1 MKNIILRIFLASAAS
16 FLFFNLKAFSQENRL
31 SNSGQLE
38 VVLPN
43 YHYDYVPDFTY
54 EEVAARIQ
62 KMDLEM
68 DFELNDRVFS
78 FIQYFTVR
86 NRDYMKMVLARK
98 EQYFPMY
105 EETMKD
111 FSMPVE
117 IQHLSIIESGLDPKI
132 KSHMGAMGLW
142 QFMPATGREYGMQ
155 VNPDIDDRMD
165 PEKSTVAAAKYLKA
179 LYKMFGDWE
188 VALAAYNCG
197 PGNVRKAIRKS
208 GGKNTF
214 WGIYDHLPKETRSY
228 VPQFQAMLYIL
239 NHLEEHNLHLEEPS
253 YPMEYE
259 QIRFDKTFHLKTLAS
274 LTAVCLNDLE
284 KLNPSIKLG
293 KIPESHRSMSLRIPK
308 SKAFFIKDNLAWIG
322 DSLSKTTPVLLAS
335 SSQKEVS
342 TGSTSTQQT
351 SSKLVYKVKSG
362 DALGTIATRHGV
374 TLTQIKQWNN
384 LSSNLIKVGQVLV
397 LHANAEPSTA
407 KTIAL
412 NSENP
417 TSSKTY
423 TVRPGDSLWVI
434 SQKHSL
440 SIEQIKRLNNLNSTQ
455 IKPGQRLIV
464 G

>member
-1 MKNIILRIFLASAAS
+1 MKNIILRIFLASVAS

-111 FSMPVE
+111 FSIPVE

-165 PEKSTVAAAKYLKA
+165 PEKSTEAAAKYLKA
-179 LYKMFGDWE
+179 LYKMFGNWE

-197 PGNVRKAIRKS
+197 PGNVRKAIRHS
-208 GGKNTF
+208 GGKTTF
-214 WGIYDHLPKETRSY
+214 WGIYDYLPKETRSY

-259 QIRFDKTFHLKTLAS
+259 QVNFDKTFHLKTLAS
-274 LTAVCLNDLE
+274 LTTVCLKELE
-284 KLNPSIKLG
+284 KLNPSIKQG
-293 KIPESHRSMSLRIPK
+293 KVPESHRSMSIRVPK
-308 SKAFFIKDNLAWIG
+308 SKAFFIKENLASIG
-322 DSLSKTTPVLLAS
+322 DSLSKATPVLLAS
-335 SSQKEVS
+335 TTPIETATKES
-342 TGSTSTQQT
+342 STQPAST
-351 SSKLVYKVKSG
+351 RIAYKVKSG
-362 DALGTIATRHGV
+362 DALGTIANRYGV

-384 LSSNLIKVGQVLV
+384 LGSNLIKEGQILIIHSNSN
-397 LHANAEPSTA
+397 LSTG

-412 NSENP
+412 NSDSP

-423 TVRPGDSLWVI
+423 TVRPGDSLWMI

-440 SIEQIKRLNNLNSTQ
+440 SIEQIKRLNNLNTTQ

>member
-1 MKNIILRIFLASAAS
+1 MKNIILRIFIASVAS
-16 FLFFNLKAFSQENRL
+16 FLFLNSKAFSQESRL

-43 YHYDYVPDFTY
+43 YHYEHIPDFTY
-54 EEVAARIQ
+54 EEVAGRIE
-62 KMDLEM
+62 KMELEM

-111 FSMPVE
+111 FGMPVE

-155 VNPDIDDRMD
+155 INPDIDDRMD
-165 PEKSTVAAAKYLKA
+165 PEKSTEAAAKYLKA
-179 LYKMFGDWE
+179 LYKMFGNWE

-197 PGNVRKAIRKS
+197 PGNVRKAIRHS
-208 GGKNTF
+208 GGKTTF
-214 WGIYDHLPKETRSY
+214 WGIYDYLPKETRSY

-259 QIRFDKTFHLKTLAS
+259 QLNFDKTFHLKTLAT
-274 LTAVCLNDLE
+274 LTAVCLKELE
-284 KLNPSIKLG
+284 KLNPSIKQG
-293 KIPESHRSMSLRIPK
+293 KVPESHRSMSIRVPK
-308 SKAFFIKDNLAWIG
+308 SKAFFVKENLAWIG
-322 DSLSKTTPVLLAS
+322 DSLSKATPVLLAS
-335 SSQKEVS
+335 TTPIEIDTKESSAQK
-342 TGSTSTQQT
+342 T
-351 SSKLVYKVKSG
+351 SSRIAYKVKSG
-362 DALGTIATRHGV
+362 DALGTIANRYGV

-384 LSSNLIKVGQVLV
+384 LGSNLIKEGQILII
-397 LHANAEPSTA
+397 HSNANLSAS
-407 KTIAL
+407 KTIGL
-412 NSENP
+412 KSDNP

-423 TVRPGDSLWVI
+423 TVRPGDSLWMI

-440 SIEQIKRLNNLNSTQ
+440 SIEQIKRLNNLNTTQ
-455 IKPGQRLIV
+455 IRPGQRLIV